1 MFAKTLILTAVLSV
15 AAAGIIA
22 QPHYSSAAAVSSQ
35 SIVRHDQP
43 HGIVAAAPV
52 AYHAAPVAYQAAPV
66 AYQAAPVAYRSAPVA
81 YAAPAHY
88 AAPTLNKCYYGYF
101 RHIMQGLQALESTKI
116 EPVLNPYYVKIPRVH
131 LNNAHS
137 RQIAHGQKKALE
149 NGNLKRI
156 HLNKHKHKFVPDID
170 VLLYQKSFLFP
181 DKSFIT
187 NRSKPTT
194 L

>member
-1 MFAKTLILTAVLSV
+1 MVYNSELRPETENS
-15 AAAGIIA
+15 
-22 QPHYSSAAAVSSQ
+22 
-35 SIVRHDQP
+35 
-43 HGIVAAAPV
+43 
-52 AYHAAPVAYQAAPV
+52 
-66 AYQAAPVAYRSAPVA
+66 
-81 YAAPAHY
+81 
-88 AAPTLNKCYYGYF
+88 YGYADRNAHINIRSNIF
-101 RHIMQGLQALESTKI
+101 QCSNNIISKQRQIMTPIPRNLPNTDVYFTQNPVKHIMQGLQALESTKI